1 MLATKKFSIEDY
13 HRLIELGF
21 FKEGDRIELIR
32 GELVEMAAK
41 GKRHVVCCRNLL
53 QQLFRVIG
61 SRALIQ
67 CQDPIELPNLSEPEP
82 DFAIVRMREDNY
94 LTTHP
99 QPEDIFLVI
108 EIADSSLQFD
118 REVKLPV
125 YAEAGIENVWIFN
138 LIGDRLETYTQPYLM
153 SSGTFEYRNIQIFLP
168 EDTVALPRFED
179 LQLELS
185 RIFPNRP
192 TTNKP

>member
-1 MLATKKFSIEDY
+1 MLSTKKFSIEDY

-32 GELVEMAAK
+32 GELVEMGAK
-41 GKRHVVCCRNLL
+41 GKRHAVCCSNLNRL
-53 QQLFRVIG
+53 LWQIV
-61 SRALIQ
+61 SDRAIVR

-82 DFAIVRMREDNY
+82 DFAIVKMREDNY

-99 QPEDIFLVI
+99 QTEDIFLVI

-138 LIGDRLETYTQPYLM
+138 LIGDRLETYTQPYRM
-153 SSGTFEYRNIQIFLP
+153 SSGEFEYRNIQIFVP

-192 TTNKP
+192 TTNRP

>member
-41 GKRHVVCCRNLL
+41 GKRHTVCCMNLL
-53 QQLFRVIG
+53 EELAILLKGTAKIR
-61 SRALIQ
+61 

-94 LTTHP
+94 LKTHP

-138 LIGDRLETYTQPYLM
+138 LISDRLETYTQPDRM
-153 SSGTFEYRNIQIFLP
+153 PTKKFEYRQRQIFLP
-168 EDTVALPRFED
+168 EDTVILPNFFNSNLD
-179 LQLELS
+179 LS
-185 RIFPNRP
+185 TVFPQEI
-192 TTNKP
+192 